1 MPAESLVAAVVP
13 LLDPPHPRGLTCAA
27 ADHSGSAHWVMVEIL
42 ERLTGLAFVD
52 YYRSRVLDPMGLDG
66 FWCGVPEELQPAL
79 DIADV
84 VRGP

>member
-1 MPAESLVAAVVP
+1 MLLLALAPALGLALLNLLVLCWWLGAAEP
-13 LLDPPHPRGLTCAA
+13 TR
-27 ADHSGSAHWVMVEIL
+27 
-42 ERLTGLAFVD
+42 LAFVD

-84 VRGP
+84 VRGPCSLLTLVARS